1 MPALTESRHAAS
13 FILTEANGHRSRDNG
28 VLDTGDLAAGTV
40 VMFSGTKLVA
50 FAVDEATDGSLVTEA
65 AGILIYAADASSADQ
80 DVAYIA
86 RDAEVNLKLLTYP
99 AETTDG
105 GEEAHT
111 IASLKKLGIVA
122 RD

>member
-1 MPALTESRHAAS
+1 MTVFNETRHGAE
-13 FILTEANGHRSRDNG
+13 FILSEANGHRSRENG

-40 VMFSGTKLVA
+40 VQFSGDKLVA
-50 FAVDEATDGSLVTEA
+50 FTATEASDGSLDVEA
-65 AGILIYAADASSADQ
+65 AGILIYAADATTADQ

-99 AETTDG
+99 NALTDG
-105 GEEAHT
+105 SDVAHT
-111 IASLKKLGIVA
+111 IASLAKLGIIA